1 MEISTGRRAVQE
13 SATSLEDENDDA
25 NEHKGSRFTCPVE
38 SCVTAL
44 LKTIY
49 SMAHVT
55 LSPKESVYLTWPES
69 STKTSFCM
77 VLVSNQSWLALQ
89 FPHLLKQLSRKAG
102 H

>member
-13 SATSLEDENDDA
+13 SPTSLEDENDDA
-25 NEHKGSRFTCPVE
+25 NEHKGNLFTCPVE
-38 SCVTAL
+38 GCLKLFQRYSL
-44 LKTIY
+44 LETIY
-49 SMAHVT
+49 SMVHVT

-89 FPHLLKQLSRKAG
+89 G
-102 H
+102 INVTV